1 MASRPVFLPNPD
13 GKFPFVEERLTE
25 FEWFPGFSREQAQRS
40 IQSLHSAA
48 VMVDLSPLLE
58 ISSKSP
64 NPLGVQL
71 SAFNLQLMRGNQR
84 MSVEC
89 AYQGSKVFEH
99 GGPYQE
105 LYQFTSR
112 DAKKYERLTNSGRVI
127 AFKYFE
133 EKFDIEPKTAFYDWL
148 YLQALVQNEDLARNL
163 TGYKGFTDIAFNPER
178 SLSCQARSAAL
189 FVSLNQRDDFDLI
202 IKSGEYYLTVV
213 SEKNVSAKAISSVT
227 QLRLSLPDEPSS

>member
-1 MASRPVFLPNPD
+1 MASRPVFIPNLE
-13 GKFPFVEERLTE
+13 GNFPFVEERLIE
-25 FEWFPGFSREQAQRS
+25 FEWFPGFSKEQAQRS
-40 IQSLHSAA
+40 IRSLHSAA
-48 VMVDLSPLLE
+48 EMVDLSPLLE
-58 ISSKSP
+58 ISSKSLF
-64 NPLGVQL
+64 PLGVQL
-71 SAFNLQLMRGNQR
+71 SAFNLQLIRGNQR

-148 YLQALVQNEDLARNL
+148 YLQALVQNEGLVRNL
-163 TGYKGFTDIAFNPER
+163 TGYKGFTDIAFNPQR
-178 SLSCQARSAAL
+178 SLCCQARSAAL
-189 FVSLNQRDDFDLI
+189 FVSLNQREDFDLI
-202 IKSGEYYLTVV
+202 IKSREYYLTVV
-213 SEKNVSAKAISSVT
+213 RGKNVFKKSSSVT
-227 QLRLSLPDEPSS
+227 QLRLSFLDGP